1 MSHSH
6 FDLDAWH
13 RFAATH
19 SVQGVLEATVVQIVP
34 FGAFFE
40 VAPGV
45 HGLLHRNEWSHWSTE
60 PQVGATMAVRIL
72 AIDAER
78 HRVSLAAA

>member
-6 FDLDAWH
+6 LDLDAWH
-13 RFAATH
+13 RFADAH
-19 SVQGVLEATVVQIVP
+19 SVSGVLDATVVQIAP
-34 FGAFFE
+34 FGAFLE

-45 HGLLHRNEWSHWSTE
+45 HGLLHRNEWAQWSTE
-60 PQVGATMAVRIL
+60 PEVGATMAVRIL
-72 AIDAER
+72 AIDAEL